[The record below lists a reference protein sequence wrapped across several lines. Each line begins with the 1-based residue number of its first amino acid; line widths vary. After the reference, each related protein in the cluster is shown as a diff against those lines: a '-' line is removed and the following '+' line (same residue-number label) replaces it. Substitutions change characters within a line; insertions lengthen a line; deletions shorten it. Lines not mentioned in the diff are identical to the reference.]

1 MTTGW
6 KSNLM
11 NASSRNTHYSKSLH
25 QNVTRCFHF
34 SPKCSKIVGG
44 WGSAPDPAE
53 GAYII
58 LPLLKSMTHYSKS
71 LHLMLPYQSKMQQ
84 NRWRLGLRPRPRWG
98 CLHRPLMKSM
108 THYSESLH
116 QMLPFLSKM
125 HQHRWLVG
133 PLGPT
138 SILGPSAP
146 SPPLA
151 GRVDGMAGR
160 VDGMAAGRVDG
171 MVAGESMAWQG

>member
-1 MTTGW
+1 MSASDPAGELTICHRWNPWRQAEHPEWWPCHPGTHSTKNYCTRCFHFSPKCTKIVGGWGFVPDPTDWRSLHIPRIKSMTTGW

-71 LHLMLPYQSKMQQ
+71 LHLMLP
-84 NRWRLGLRPRPRWG
+84 
-98 CLHRPLMKSM
+98 
-108 THYSESLH
+108 
-116 QMLPFLSKM
+116 F
-125 HQHRWLVG
+125 
-133 PLGPT
+133 
-138 SILGPSAP
+138 
-146 SPPLA
+146 
-151 GRVDGMAGR
+151 
-160 VDGMAAGRVDG
+160 
-171 MVAGESMAWQG
+171 

>member
-11 NASSRNTHYSKSLH
+11 NASSRNTHYAKSLH

-44 WGSAPDPAE
+44 WGSAPDPAK

-58 LPLLKSMTHYSKS
+58 YYHCVNPWHIIQNHCTWCFHFSSKCSKIVGGWGSAPDPAGGAHIPLMKSMTLLKIRAPEASISVQNAAKS
-71 LHLMLPYQSKMQQ
+71 LAA
-84 NRWRLGLRPRPRWG
+84 GARPRPRWG
-98 CLHRPLMKSM
+98 SLHIPLMKSM

-116 QMLPFLSKM
+116 QMLPKS
-125 HQHRWLVG
+125 
-133 PLGPT
+133 
-138 SILGPSAP
+138 
-146 SPPLA
+146 LA
-151 GRVDGMAGR
+151 GGPP
-160 VDGMAAGRVDG
+160 
-171 MVAGESMAWQG
+171 WTH